1 MTADLELFR
10 KDEAG
15 NLLSLVGKVERTTG
29 AYQLRALVVS
39 FKSRSV
45 GSIVSTDLALNH
57 EADVAVDIP
66 DILIVDD
73 GGALRFRTASE
84 IEDLARHEFEAL
96 EKQRRRL
103 RQRLAEPIV
112 LSRDATVLGLNGLAE
127 ASLRLSPLLIDL
139 PDPAFRDDTVLIAVQ
154 ARATIEG
161 KIGFDQTIGG
171 TKVEASVDIDG
182 HLSFELAITYGDL
195 KDLDLATPAW
205 LRLDVPSFP
214 GFDFDFPRIAL
225 PKLPGLS
232 FDGLELL
239 PNLPKWPRLVP
250 FDLPMLDAGLFQDLP
265 IKAEWDTE
273 PTFTISNS
281 SGTPQIVASKGDL
294 TFTYGTPMDPDLTLK
309 LSFDELT
316 FSKDGTDGDITYTAE
331 SRDIPVPQPDPFEVM
346 GLKVQIGKSVL
357 QLKLEDRSGVPHA
370 VVLHLITGAE
380 GAGIVLSDA
389 SNPDIALHVDLVM
402 SYAVPLTGTG
412 KVSSKVESFA
422 VREPY
427 PVKLVEKAVEQIGE
441 WLSYVGQIKIPK
453 PNHPDLPELEGLK
466 EVLRRV
472 AELVRAAAAWLARQ
486 AGAAGNA
493 IAGAAEALAEVV
505 KEVFEK
511 ISEVNPDGNS
521 FPALA
526 FELRLDPK
534 TYLPVQV
541 VVMPAG
547 VAPNLTYETEVLGI
561 HLSLDAGFRPAL
573 VFDRTGAD
581 WFGLCVFP
589 DQTSSLTLGTDLWL
603 DRDDGP
609 DRSLGTIEDEYPPAE
624 RAPHLIGLKA
634 TAINQTGTPKAL
646 VLAALQRGKLR
657 LFKTFS
663 GGDGKELQ
671 LPGDAGDNLALTV
684 GSPGQLQ
691 DAGVVFGA
699 GTPLAGDVLRVEERI
714 DAAELK
720 KRALALMP
728 KSEGESGAVGKLVQ
742 RIKITDV
749 QHSLDGKDLKLALT
763 VKVELEQDFDPSTKL
778 ELTVSLDDLSSK
790 ISGGTEIIINAEA
803 EQHYSPLGLDL
814 SIKPKDQPAFQANG
828 FWPAFR
834 LNLARGAEQ
843 FEMTDQTLA
852 TLTYKRVSTSGR
864 GLVFQ
869 LNTFGASR
877 GGFDLDAEI
886 LPEPVELGG
895 IKMPFR
901 FTSGQISIKGS
912 KFNSAG
918 LAGKGQLPPALIGE
932 ANASIAMQL
941 GRGQDGNVAVLG
953 ATAQLDKSG
962 DPIRCH
968 GTMFELT
975 ITNLGFDFVNDG
987 AYHFYFLLTGS
998 AVFKPSGG
1006 AFSEGLL
1013 KNIRNVEIKLDKA
1026 PLGGD
1031 SATLLRSLSFLVKVD
1046 PPSRTNVFDIFTFD
1060 LRGIAFYP
1068 ASDKFDGDPA
1078 MGISGKVNFSDFGD
1092 LPTPRFDFHEMG
1104 IAAPKEGSVLPR
1116 VKFEGLTVGLKMG
1129 AVDLEGTAFAVDD
1142 RLPSLV
1148 QPPRGSLDLQ
1158 ANGFLASA
1166 KISMP
1171 GWASMSGAVGYLE
1184 LDRRDGPSDKRHA
1197 FFVYGQVNKQSVP
1210 IATPLGTIYLR
1221 EYGLGIGRR
1230 YTLAGIAQAETAR
1243 SPGELIRILDEV
1255 SKYQGSL
1262 DKFEAWTPTYDN
1274 SDITLAL
1281 RGMFSIAAAKPNSPY
1296 DEKAEKELP
1305 NPLLFDIVAAFR
1317 TDFTFMINLRAWLT
1331 TNYNDWVDT
1340 SAPDA
1345 FKTNPTLRGYMYF
1358 SVPRKEFLARMVSDR
1373 GGHVGKRPELPE
1385 PLVKAIQAV
1394 QFSSTLYVRPGLFHM
1409 EFGWPY
1415 ELGFD
1420 LGRRSDSFSLRLR
1433 GGLIN
1438 RIEDFSLLY
1447 GMAFR
1452 ADGHVRFGGSINLGF
1467 VGASARAEAVFAL
1480 QAKILSY
1487 ISLRRPMDS
1496 IYYGM
1501 LRFDLNLAIRVEAWI
1516 RIPLVVKTITL
1527 RIGFSITIA
1536 VSIGLEAVIS
1546 LRGLGGQAHVTV
1558 GVRAF
1563 GKTLS
1568 LGLRLSFNNG
1578 LLNRARA
1585 QVARFEALGLA
1596 ADLPPASEDGQ
1607 RSERVPRPNVPR
1619 GETIQIG
1626 DGRIDDDLGKMPI
1639 PQPAPDPAAP
1649 PPDYVQYE
1657 GVDIAA
1663 TDFWAL
1669 LFPIASKPASYV
1681 MQLVPRDTS
1690 DPNDTRQRIN
1700 ERSGFY
1706 VSPTI
1711 GEVGNIATFS
1721 ASHTLMSSDEELLK
1735 ALVALSAKDGS
1746 EQPPI
1751 VGPAVS
1757 QFEKEIALSLDEE
1770 VTQSNEG
1777 APLYLGE
1784 LLQTMFLNKIDS
1796 GTVKLTEPTPRFYEE
1811 ERIELPEDRQAA
1823 ADELGRIGRT
1833 RAHLTG
1839 QEKLEAEI
1847 EEQRSAVISEIVDGA
1862 DWLARNM
1869 VAGSVPGRRAPLD
1882 PRDFGLTFE
1891 VTEDD
1896 LRKLFDLD
1904 MAETEAPAG
1913 NFTVK
1918 KSDAAEKGEV
1928 HLFNPPSRM
1937 FRDAQP
1943 RLQPV
1948 LLGTDADNRLV
1959 EPDQGLKLDWDLE
1972 PAWGAS
1978 RSFYDDP
1985 EQHLKHYKITRRI
1998 VGYPTG
2004 ENFGAT
2010 FTLKAATAEEF
2021 FDKRNEHGK
2030 LTARMVRQ
2038 VRPPQQFVDDLR
2050 QADPGADGQARQIPK
2065 ALRDVLLGLQTE
2077 PAATDRSDAARAFRS
2092 LSRNTDLRVEY
2103 QIVPVDIAGTAE
2115 SARDGDFG
2123 ALFIYRPPATRQPR
2137 PVAPQE
2143 ATMQVIYPAMPSLVA
2158 ADAEQPDQVS
2168 EGETGTPDLR
2178 LMLREAAPVAAR
2190 PEDRP
2195 APALTPPGFDGVAF
2209 DLRLWTTRSVPAG
2222 GYGADA
2228 VDEAKTR
2235 LGQEQIDALAI
2246 RGVAQDVRLTLSAH
2260 QPGQNVPPDAISVV
2274 IERHDSST
2282 AETYD
2287 AVLSDADGRPVLA
2300 SGLASLLGATSY
2312 RIGGDSISPTPG
2324 QVTHA
2329 FLRRRATEAAG
2340 EIKPSTWRSVSM
2352 NLAILGREHGLGAT
2366 TPLPADTILE
2376 NFEQPVA
2383 MAFRALSRADL
2394 HARSGRLHVYRP
2406 RARST
2411 LAGFAGA
2418 DIEAALDM
2426 APDPRRRTATRLRWN
2441 ARPRSLALA
2450 GTALGQTGPSAG
2462 DLYRM
2467 VAGFRIFSLNP
2478 DTFTGDAT
2486 DQADLADAADT
2497 LADLR
2502 LLPVEQRG
2510 LSPDTFGDM
2519 ARLEMAFPA
2528 EDWRDTSGA
2537 AAKAAR
2543 GPGADTERPGQTPW
2557 FSLAESLPIFPQPR
2571 LRRLILSE
2579 LEDGIVAEL
2588 FQGGAPDVVQLDM
2601 TPEEG
2606 EWGSALDAWTLASDH
2621 PGANAN
2627 GMTLTLDAGGADP
2640 FKVADL
2646 REALRW
2652 LRLVPKAAQTD
2663 TALDA
2668 EQAMLADRDLRATLS
2683 GARLRLE
2690 GFRFERDADNN
2701 RTGSAQSVTGKI
2713 FTPLE
2718 LAPRLHPILADTLA
2732 LVTLNKLDPRPGEPV
2747 FRQYALV
2754 TDAPAAPQAATL
2766 SEYLAEIP
2774 QKRDPHGF
2782 AAMRMLGLAEG
2793 FQLYD
2798 TDTGTFLRGEEA
2810 LLRINEAYAEVLK
2823 VYRIN
2828 SALPPAR
2835 EGLPFAD
2842 ILTMPWGN
2850 GRLHWFDGGQ
2860 EDIQEGDA
2868 LRMRESDTL
2877 AAVQISLR
2885 PAPDR
2890 LRPMTVAQRVTYW
2903 SLRIRGDWLRD
2914 ALDAGQMAERGR
2926 LDRFR
2931 IKWKEVLPRDYL
2943 LDLRAETYGIET
2955 LPQIRMSSGP
2965 DGADLPEDPTVQ
2977 IGYTGPT
2984 GPFGEGQDAPGDHL
2998 LAYLRHAR
3006 LSDEA
3011 SGAFPDAGAFTV
3023 EAIFVRPDGTET
3035 VVDAVAFEFEKSDLK
3050 PEENGGIE
3058 PGMGVFKPYPDAD
3071 WGQILWPPAGANP
3084 RRPVPEMQRLLHYA
3098 TGRFE
3103 SPYPDN
3109 LKPTVTGSDGDA
3121 ARIGLAGAFSR
3132 FWLRFVE
3139 HTVVPETLTAP
3150 APGADAADIY
3160 FSLGTLADPGSWQQ
3174 APDAQGRVS
3183 IVLPDDDQ
3191 RGGRRA
3197 FAVRP
3202 TGRYDDWAHAARW
3215 RLVRDGDR
3223 GLYSEVDPAKAV
3235 AQDLHGA
3242 LEPGAPLRQ
3251 WVGVTLPRTEPLEKP
3266 VILSARRVELNEGL
3280 DGRGRFEIVVA
3291 HPSDMV
3297 LAAANR
3303 NNEALLGFEA
3313 ISPELYRSFA
3323 HGTWMEWLT
3332 SLVRHSADHQP
3343 LAAFGSA
3350 VLATS
3355 DDTTNREALDRRS
3368 ARSRLR
3374 DLQFQA
3380 ADAWLGATAF
3390 SFAQLPYFF
3399 RTHIHVHFSAGN
3411 MVSERAHVT
3420 MDEGFAKLHMPYSEI
3435 EGYEHRDRS
3444 APASWHVAAG
3454 GTALLFDLPLMRFVD
3469 AMAAEDAALWFGQ
3482 AEWAFDGIK
3491 PVAHLP
3497 DPLIGYRLG
3506 IETLADTGNTGA
3518 QRATQAQSFDIEIMP
3533 KPPAERGP
3541 DDPPPDLDAL
3551 GLPFVAKYSSGQLR
3565 LAGDLSQVEIGP
3577 TMHEP
3582 DGFDWR
3588 IRLAVAIDTP
3598 TAPVVL
3604 ALKEDGAEM
3613 LQDMAAVLTA
3623 DNAFVLTWRALWRFG
3638 DDGPPEDEETLRAA
3652 MIAALTAAGWEAPA
3666 DHLKAALQEAVDAGT
3681 LAEFALDTEVLA
3693 LFWDAVPG
3701 EVLAYFQTDAL
3712 GRDQALLRMRRPPDA
3727 DEIAAVRDALADP
3740 GGFEATMQ
3748 DWLFGLGRRPA
3759 FTATRGALPPLSEI
3773 IPHAPPVQ
3781 E

>member
-15 NLLSLVGKVERTTG
+15 NLLSLVGKVERTAG

-39 FKSRSV
+39 FKSKSV
-45 GSIVSTDLALNH
+45 GSVVSTDLALDH
-57 EADVAVDIP
+57 GADVAVDIP
-66 DILIVDD
+66 DILILDE
-73 GGALRFRTASE
+73 GGALRFRTARE
-84 IEDLARHEFEAL
+84 IEALARHDFEAL

-103 RQRLAEPIV
+103 RQRLAEPIK
-112 LSRDATVLGLNGLAE
+112 LSRDVTVLGLEGLAE
-127 ASLRLSPLLIDL
+127 ASLRLSPLLVDL

-154 ARATIEG
+154 APATIEG
-161 KIGFDQTIGG
+161 EIGFDQTIDG
-171 TKVEASVDIDG
+171 TQVEASIDIDG

-232 FDGLELL
+232 FDGLDLL

-250 FDLPMLDAGLFQDLP
+250 FNLPMLDAGLFQDLP

-273 PTFTISNS
+273 PKFTVSNS
-281 SGTPQIVASKGDL
+281 SGTPRIVASMGEL
-294 TFTYGTPMDPDLTLK
+294 TVTYGESMDPDLTLK

-316 FSKDGTDGDITYTAE
+316 FSKEGTGGDITYSAE
-331 SRDIPVPQPDPFEVM
+331 SREIPVPQPDPFEVM
-346 GLKVQIGKSVL
+346 GLKVQIGKSTL
-357 QLKLEDRSGVPHA
+357 QLKLEDRDGVPHA
-370 VVLHLITGAE
+370 VVLHSITGAE
-380 GAGIVLSDA
+380 EVGIVLSDA
-389 SNPDIALHVDLVM
+389 ANPDIALHLDLVM
-402 SYAVPLTGTG
+402 SYAVPLMGTG
-412 KVSSKVESFA
+412 AVSSKVETFA
-422 VREPY
+422 IREPY
-427 PVKLVEKAVEQIGE
+427 PVKLVEKPVEQIGE

-505 KEVFEK
+505 KDVFEK
-511 ISEVNPDGNS
+511 ISKVDPGGNS

-526 FELRLDPK
+526 FEIRLDPK

-547 VAPNLTYETEVLGI
+547 VAPNVVYQTEVLGI

-573 VFDRTGAD
+573 VFDRTGED

-609 DRSLGTIEDEYPPAE
+609 DRSLGTIEDEDPPAG
-624 RAPHLIGLKA
+624 RPPHLIGLKA

-663 GGDGKELQ
+663 EGDGKELQ

-684 GSPGQLQ
+684 GSPGPLE
-691 DAGVVFGA
+691 DAGVVFG
-699 GTPLAGDVLRVEERI
+699 GGGPSAGDVLRVKEEI
-714 DAAELK
+714 DADELK

-728 KSEGESGAVGKLVQ
+728 KSEGESGTVGKLVQ
-742 RIKITDV
+742 RVKITEV
-749 QHSLDGKDLKLALT
+749 EPSLDDKVLKLALT
-763 VKVELEQDFDPSTKL
+763 VIVELEQDFAPSTKL
-778 ELTVSLDDLSSK
+778 ELTVSLDDFSSK
-790 ISGGTEIIINAEA
+790 ISGGTEIIINADA

-814 SIKPKDQPAFQANG
+814 SIRPKDKAAYQTNG

-941 GRGQDGNVAVLG
+941 GRGPDGNVAVLG

-1104 IAAPKEGSVLPR
+1104 IAAPKDGSVLPR

-1142 RLPSLV
+1142 RLPSLI
-1148 QPPRGSLDLQ
+1148 QPPRESLDLQ

-1171 GWASMSGAVGYLE
+1171 GWAPMSGAVGYLE

-1197 FFVYGQVNKQSVP
+1197 FFVYGQLNKQSVQ
-1210 IATPLGTIYLR
+1210 ISTPLGTIFLR
-1221 EYGLGIGRR
+1221 EYGVGIGRR
-1230 YTLAGIAQAETAR
+1230 FTLAGIAQAETAR

-1262 DKFEAWTPTYDN
+1262 DRFEAWTPTYDN

-1281 RGMFSIAAAKPNSPY
+1281 RGMFSVAAAKPNSPY
-1296 DEKAEKELP
+1296 DEAAEKELP

-1331 TNYNDWVDT
+1331 TNYNDWDDT
-1340 SAPDA
+1340 SVPDA
-1345 FKTNPTLRGYMYF
+1345 FRTNPTLRGYMYF
-1358 SVPRKEFLARMVSDR
+1358 SVPRKEFLARMVSDK

-1394 QFSSTLYVRPGLFHM
+1394 QFSSTLYIRPGLFHM

-1420 LGRRSDSFSLRLR
+1420 LGKRSDSFSLRLR

-1487 ISLRRPMDS
+1487 ISLKRPMDS

-1501 LRFDLNLAIRVEAWI
+1501 LRFDLNLSIRVEAWI
-1516 RIPLVVKTITL
+1516 RIPLVFKTITL

-1546 LRGLGGQAHVTV
+1546 LQGLGGQAHITV

-1568 LGLRLSFNNG
+1568 LGLRMSFNNG

-1585 QVARFEALGLA
+1585 QVARFEALGLT

-1626 DGRIDDDLGKMPI
+1626 DGRIDNDLGQMPI

-1649 PPDYVQYE
+1649 PAAYVQYE
-1657 GVDIAA
+1657 GLQIAA

-1669 LFPIASKPASYV
+1669 LFPIASKSASYI
-1681 MQLVPRDTS
+1681 MQLVPRDMS
-1690 DPNDTRQRIN
+1690 DPGDTRENRDA
-1700 ERSGFY
+1700 RSGFY
-1706 VSPTI
+1706 ASPAI
-1711 GEVGNIATFS
+1711 GDAGDISTFS
-1721 ASHTLMSSDEELLK
+1721 ASHTLTSSDREVLE
-1735 ALVALSAKDGS
+1735 ALVALSVQDGS
-1746 EQPPI
+1746 EQPQI
-1751 VGPAVS
+1751 VGPAMS
-1757 QFEKEIALSLDEE
+1757 QFEKAIALPLDEE
-1770 VTQSNEG
+1770 VTQANEG

-1833 RAHLTG
+1833 RAHLAG

-1847 EEQRSAVISEIVDGA
+1847 EEQRSAVISEIVEGA
-1862 DWLARNM
+1862 DWLARNI
-1869 VAGSVPGRRAPLD
+1869 VQGSVPGRRAPLD

-1891 VTEDD
+1891 VTEAD
-1896 LRKLFDLD
+1896 LGKLFDLD
-1904 MAETEAPAG
+1904 MADNEAPAG
-1913 NFTVK
+1913 KFGVR
-1918 KSDAAEKGEV
+1918 KSDAATLGEV

-1937 FRDAQP
+1937 FRSAQP
-1943 RLQPV
+1943 RLKPT
-1948 LLGTDADNRLV
+1948 LLGADADNRLL
-1959 EPDQGLKLDWDLE
+1959 EPDQGIRLDWDLE

-1985 EQHLKHYKITRRI
+1985 EQHLKHYRITRRI

-2004 ENFGAT
+2004 ESFGAT
-2010 FTLKAATAEEF
+2010 FTLKAAAAEEF
-2021 FDKRNEHGK
+2021 FDKRDEGGN
-2030 LTARMVRQ
+2030 LIARMVRQ

-2050 QADPGADGQARQIPK
+2050 QADPGADGSARPIPK
-2065 ALRDVLLGLQTE
+2065 ALRDVLLGLQPE
-2077 PAATDRSDAARAFRS
+2077 PGAADMSEAARAVRS
-2092 LSRNTDLRVEY
+2092 QTRTPDLRVEY

-2123 ALFIYRPPATRQPR
+2123 ALFIYRPPAAPRPR

-2143 ATMQVIYPAMPSLVA
+2143 ATLQVVYPAMPSLVA
-2158 ADAEQPDQVS
+2158 ADTRRPDQVS
-2168 EGETGTPDLR
+2168 DSETGAPDLQ
-2178 LMLREAAPVAAR
+2178 LMLREAPPIVAR
-2190 PEDRP
+2190 PEDQQG
-2195 APALTPPGFDGVAF
+2195 PALAPPSFDGAAF
-2209 DLRLWTTRSVPAG
+2209 DLRLWTTQSVPAG

-2228 VDEAKTR
+2228 VSEAKTR
-2235 LGQEQIDALAI
+2235 LGQEQIDALAT
-2246 RGVAQDVRLTLSAH
+2246 REAAEDVRLTLSAR
-2260 QPGQNVPPDAISVV
+2260 QPGGDVPPDAISVV
-2274 IERHDSST
+2274 IERYDSDT
-2282 AETYD
+2282 PETFD
-2287 AVLSDADGRPVLA
+2287 GVLSDPEGRPMLS
-2300 SGLASLLGATSY
+2300 SGLVWRLGAASY
-2312 RIGGDSISPTPG
+2312 QISDGAISPRPG
-2324 QVTHA
+2324 LVTHA
-2329 FLRRRATEAAG
+2329 FLRRRPAETAG
-2340 EIKPSTWRSVSM
+2340 ETEPSTWRSVSM
-2352 NLAILGREHGLGAT
+2352 NLAILGREHGRGTSA
-2366 TPLPADTILE
+2366 PLPANTILE
-2376 NFEQPVA
+2376 TFEQPVA
-2383 MAFRALSRADL
+2383 LAFRALARADL
-2394 HARSGRLHVYRP
+2394 QARSGRLHVYRP
-2406 RARST
+2406 AARGT
-2411 LAGFAGA
+2411 LAAFAGP
-2418 DIEAALDM
+2418 DVETALDM

-2450 GTALGQTGPSAG
+2450 GTALDQTGPSAG

-2467 VAGFRIFSLNP
+2467 VSGFRVFSLNP

-2486 DQADLADAADT
+2486 DQGSLSEAADT
-2497 LADLR
+2497 VADLR

-2510 LSPDTFGDM
+2510 LSPDSFGDM
-2519 ARLEMAFPA
+2519 ARLEMAFPS
-2528 EDWRDTSGA
+2528 EDWRDGPN
-2537 AAKAAR
+2537 AR
-2543 GPGADTERPGQTPW
+2543 RAGPGAGADPERPGRAPW
-2557 FSLAESLPIFPQPR
+2557 LSLAESLPVFPQPR

-2588 FQGGAPDVVQLDM
+2588 FQGGAPDEVELVLV
-2601 TPEEG
+2601 PETG
-2606 EWGSALDAWTLASDH
+2606 AFDAWTLASDH
-2621 PGANAN
+2621 PGARAN
-2627 GMTLTLDAGGADP
+2627 GMTLILDAGGAEP

-2663 TALDA
+2663 AALDA
-2668 EQAMLADRDLRATLS
+2668 EQAMLADRDLRAKLS

-2701 RTGSAQSVTGKI
+2701 RTGPAQSVTGKI

-2718 LAPRLHPILADTLA
+2718 LVPRLHPILADTLA

-2754 TDAPAAPQAATL
+2754 TDAPATPQAATL

-2810 LLRINEAYAEVLK
+2810 LLRINEAYARVLK

-2890 LRPMTVAQRVTYW
+2890 LRPMTVAPRVTYW
-2903 SLRIRGDWLRD
+2903 SLQIRGDWLRD

-2931 IKWKEVLPRDYL
+2931 IKWKEVRPRDYL
-2943 LDLRAETYGIET
+2943 LDLRAEAHGIET
-2955 LPQIRMSSGP
+2955 LPQFRMSAGP
-2965 DGADLPEDPTVQ
+2965 DDVDPPQAPTVQ
-2977 IGYTGPT
+2977 IGYTGPA
-2984 GPFGEGQDAPGDHL
+2984 GPFGEGQDAPGHHL

-3006 LSDEA
+3006 LSDGA

-3023 EAIFVRPDGTET
+3023 EAIFVRPNGNET
-3035 VVDAVAFEFEKSDLK
+3035 VVDTVEFTFEKSELT
-3050 PEENGGIE
+3050 PGVNGGIE
-3058 PGMGVFKPYPDAD
+3058 PGMGAFKPYPDAD
-3071 WGQILWPPAGANP
+3071 WGQILWPPAGADP
-3084 RRPVPEMQRLLHYA
+3084 REPVSEMQRLLHYA
-3098 TGRFE
+3098 TGRFDG
-3103 SPYPDN
+3103 PYPGS
-3109 LKPTVTGSDGDA
+3109 LTPTVPGSGGEA

-3150 APGADAADIY
+3150 APGADEADIY
-3160 FSLGTLADPGSWQQ
+3160 FSLGTLADPGTWQQ

-3183 IVLPDDDQ
+3183 IVLPDDDR

-3202 TGRYDDWAHAARW
+3202 TGRYDDWARAARW
-3215 RLVRDGDR
+3215 RLVRDAEHWV
-3223 GLYSEVDPAKAV
+3223 YSEVDPANAV
-3235 AQDLHGA
+3235 PQDLHGA

-3266 VILSARRVELNEGL
+3266 VILSARRVALNDGL

-3291 HPSDMV
+3291 HPSDMI
-3297 LAAANR
+3297 LASANR
-3303 NNEALLGFEA
+3303 NNEALLAFEA

-3323 HGTWMEWLT
+3323 HGTWMKWLT
-3332 SLVRHSADHQP
+3332 LLVGHSSDHLP
-3343 LAAFGSA
+3343 LAEFGSA
-3350 VLATS
+3350 VLATE
-3355 DDTTNREALDRRS
+3355 DGITNREVLDRRS

-3374 DLQFQA
+3374 DLQIQA
-3380 ADAWLGATAF
+3380 PDAWLGATAF

-3420 MDEGFAKLHMPYSEI
+3420 MEEGFAKLHMPYSETQ
-3435 EGYEHRDRS
+3435 GYAHRDRS
-3444 APASWHVAAG
+3444 APASWHVAEG
-3454 GTALLFDLPLMRFVD
+3454 GNALVFELPLVRFVD

-3482 AEWAFDGIK
+3482 TGWAFDAIK

-3497 DPLIGYRLG
+3497 DPQIGYRLG
-3506 IETLADTGNTGA
+3506 IETLADATNTGA

-3533 KPPAERGP
+3533 KPPAERRP

-3551 GLPFVAKYSSGQLR
+3551 GLPYVAKYSSGQLR
-3565 LAGDLSQVEIGP
+3565 LAGGLSQAEIGP
-3577 TMHEP
+3577 IVP
-3582 DGFDWR
+3582 DTTGFDWR
-3588 IRLAVAIDTP
+3588 IRLRVAIDTP

-3604 ALKEDGAEM
+3604 ALNPGGAEG
-3613 LQDMAAVLTA
+3613 LQDEAADLA
-3623 DNAFVLTWRALWRFG
+3623 GAGAFELVWRALWRFG
-3638 DDGPPEDEETLRAA
+3638 DDGPPGDEETMRAA
-3652 MIAALTAAGWEAPA
+3652 MIAALAAAGL
-3666 DHLKAALQEAVDAGT
+3666 DTLAARLEDGLQAAADAGT
-3681 LAEFALDTEVLA
+3681 LAEFALDTELPA
-3693 LFWDAVPG
+3693 LFWDSVPDAV
-3701 EVLAYFQTDAL
+3701 LDYFQIAEL
-3712 GRDQALLRMRRPPDA
+3712 ARDQAVLRMRRPPHA
-3727 DEIAAVRDALADP
+3727 AEIAVVRGALANPD
-3740 GGFEATMQ
+3740 GFDGTMQ

-3759 FTATRGALPPLSEI
+3759 FTAMRGALPPLSEI
-3773 IPHAPPVQ
+3773 VPHVPAAQ